1 MVPFTTQGGDYL
13 IMKPEPSLARGF
25 RKCQMGLWA
34 GLGDVL
40 KSAEC
45 RFLQLGDLVNS
56 LGMGVGGLVDVTR
69 GATSGL
75 TNTTGGLTSGLGG
88 LLTNQRSSSTQKPLF
103 GLG

>member
-1 MVPFTTQGGDYL
+1 MVPFTKEGGDYL
-13 IMKPEPSLARGF
+13 IIKPEVSLARGF

-45 RFLQLGDLVNS
+45 SFLQLGDLVNN
-56 LGMGVGGLVDVTR
+56 LGVGGLVDVTR
-69 GATSGL
+69 GATDGL
-75 TNTTGGLTSGLGG
+75 KNTTNVLNTGLGG
-88 LLTNQRSSSTQKPLF
+88 ILGGGGNRGSTQRPLL